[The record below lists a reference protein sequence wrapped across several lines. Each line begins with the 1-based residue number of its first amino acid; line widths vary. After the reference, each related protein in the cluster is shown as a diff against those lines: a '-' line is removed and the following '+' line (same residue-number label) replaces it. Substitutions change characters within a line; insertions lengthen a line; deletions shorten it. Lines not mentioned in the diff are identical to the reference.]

1 MRLKRTAP
9 TIRPFTESARLF
21 FEKGVTTS
29 HVEGKSILLTNIEQ
43 YGSVEIL
50 RERYILTRMGSVQGT
65 HRSLSTG
72 DPHTGLVLYLLY
84 FSQER
89 LARYRLTGAQ

>member
-9 TIRPFTESARLF
+9 TIRPFTESARFF

-29 HVEGKSILLTNIEQ
+29 HVECRSILLTNIEH

-50 RERYILTRMGSVQGT
+50 RE
-65 HRSLSTG
+65 
-72 DPHTGLVLYLLY
+72 
-84 FSQER
+84 
-89 LARYRLTGAQ
+89 